1 MIQNLSLY
9 AEKGI
14 KINKKAVHN
23 VLARII
29 KSLDLEIFS
38 LDINFVTEETI
49 TDINKR
55 YLNHNYATDII
66 SFNYSFESNNLDGE
80 ILICNAV
87 AQSNAARF
95 KTTYEQELRR
105 LIIHGILHLIGYDD
119 STEAQRKLMRGKE
132 NKILL
137 KLNGIG
143 RITIQ

>member
-1 MIQNLSLY
+1 MIQNLSLFT
-9 AEKGI
+9 EKGI
-14 KINKKAVHN
+14 KINKKSVHD
-23 VLARII
+23 VVSRII

-49 TDINKR
+49 TEINKR

-87 AQSNAARF
+87 ALSNAARF
-95 KTTYEQELRR
+95 NTTYEQELRR

-119 STEAQRKLMRGKE
+119 STDAQRKLMRAKE